1 MTTKRKRLNGDIGDA
16 IPATNIRNHLPPTVA
31 LKYPNLTR
39 RRMEAVKF
47 GLPLLRR
54 LAMLGMP
61 DKDIAQVLGVNP
73 TRFSK
78 WKNRYPSIKVTLER
92 GRVIPSSNV
101 VASLY
106 KRANGF
112 SVPEE
117 KLFYSAKHNKVYRA
131 NTRRYYPPDTVAQI
145 FWLKNNYPDFWRDK
159 KEVENIGAVGTIQSI
174 KFILVQPGALGEKGE
189 RSEKVIDADFKILPG
204 AGQEGREQ
212 HTKSSSKV
220 EEGE

>member
-1 MTTKRKRLNGDIGDA
+1 MAAKRKRLNGSNGST
-16 IPATNIRNHLPPTVA
+16 PLVVSTRKHLTQITVSQ
-31 LKYPNLTR
+31 YPNLAR
-39 RRMEAVKF
+39 RRMEAEKFDLSLVK
-47 GLPLLRR
+47 R

-61 DKDIAQVLGVNP
+61 DKDIATVLGITA

-78 WKNRYPSIKVTLER
+78 CKKKYPSLKVTLKM

-106 KRANGF
+106 KKANGF

-117 KLFYSAKHNKVYRA
+117 KLFYSAKNNTVRRA
-131 NTRRYYPPDTVAQI
+131 KTRRYYPPDTVAQI

-159 KEVENIGAVGTIQSI
+159 KEIENIGGIGPIQSV
-174 KFILVQPGALGEKGE
+174 KFILVQPGASGGK
-189 RSEKVIDADFKILPG
+189 SEKVIDADFKILPG

-212 HTKSSSKV
+212 QAESSNTSED
-220 EEGE
+220 EE